1 VTYSIVARDH
11 ETGQL
16 GVAVQS
22 CAWGTGAIVPWVE
35 AGVGAVATQAF
46 AETAYG
52 PRVFEQLRAG
62 ASAADALAAAVAE
75 DGGEAVRQVGVV
87 DARGGAAAHTGSGTV
102 PEAGHRVGDGYTV
115 QANMML
121 RATVPDAMADA
132 FERSSG
138 DLATRL
144 LAALDAAES
153 EGGDFRGRQSGAIR
167 VVEGSPPDTPAHGIV
182 LDVRVDDADYP
193 LDELRRLIR
202 LAHAYGEL
210 DRAVDAL
217 TKGDADGAVTVIEG
231 IGDELTHVAERPVV
245 HALALALLGRADD
258 ARRAVEAYVGDP
270 SVPATYAQRL
280 RMAGMVP
287 VDESTLE
294 ALFGPAMTA

>member
-1 VTYSIVARDH
+1 VTYSIVARDP

-46 AETAYG
+46 AETAYAS
-52 PRVFEQLRAG
+52 RVFERLRAG
-62 ASAADALAAAVAE
+62 ASAADALAAAVAQ
-75 DGGEAVRQVGVV
+75 DGGAAVRQVGVV
-87 DARGGAAAHTGSGTV
+87 DARGGVAAHTGDSTV
-102 PEAGHRVGDGYTV
+102 PEAGHRLGDGYAV

-121 RATVPDAMADA
+121 RSTVPDAMADE

-144 LAALDAAES
+144 LAALDAAEA
-153 EGGDFRGRQSGAIR
+153 EGGDFRGRQAGAMRI
-167 VVEGSPPDTPAHGIV
+167 VEGALPDTPMHGVV
-182 LDVRVDDADYP
+182 LDVRVDDNPYP
-193 LDELRRLIR
+193 LDELRRLVR
-202 LAHAYGEL
+202 LAHAYATL

-217 TKGDADGAVTVIEG
+217 TAGDPGRTVELMEEL
-231 IGDELTHVAERPVV
+231 GDTLTHVPERPVI
-245 HALALALLGRADD
+245 HAFALTLLGRTDD
-258 ARRAVEAYVGDP
+258 ARQVVSTYGGDK

-280 RMAGMVP
+280 RLAGIVP
-287 VDESTLE
+287 ADEASLE
-294 ALFGPAMTA
+294 SLFGPTGTP